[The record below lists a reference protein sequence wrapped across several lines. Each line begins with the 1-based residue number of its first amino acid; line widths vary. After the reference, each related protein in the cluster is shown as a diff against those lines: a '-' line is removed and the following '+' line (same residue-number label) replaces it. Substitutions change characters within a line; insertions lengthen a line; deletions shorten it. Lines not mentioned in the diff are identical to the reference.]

1 MLVAALLM
9 PPGKQIVCLRLSL
22 QRFILFT
29 TLCEG
34 SISMLVVPLTTI
46 AQQFKVEC
54 DRLGIS
60 ALLGTE
66 VNLTADF

>member
-1 MLVAALLM
+1 M
-9 PPGKQIVCLRLSL
+9 PPVKQIVCLPLSFL
-22 QRFILFT
+22 RIILYS

-34 SISMLVVPLTTI
+34 SISVLVVPLTTI

-60 ALLGTE
+60 ALLGSE
-66 VNLTADF
+66 VYLTADF

>member
-1 MLVAALLM
+1 MCFSVFSFLTVRKNTSGRRGNLM
-9 PPGKQIVCLRLSL
+9 G
-22 QRFILFT
+22 T
-29 TLCEG
+29 TVEHR
-34 SISMLVVPLTTI
+34 IPDSMLVVPVTTI

-60 ALLGTE
+60 ALLGSE